1 MQRQYASLDRVEH
14 NHKITRDTDF
24 QFLYRLQGGLL
35 LALKEQGRLSETQY
49 RLAQERLDRQRRD
62 WIKKLNQKG
71 GKL

>member
-1 MQRQYASLDRVEH
+1 MQRQYASLDRIEY

-24 QFLYRLQGGLL
+24 QFLYRLQGSLL

-62 WIKKLNQKG
+62 WIKKLHQNG